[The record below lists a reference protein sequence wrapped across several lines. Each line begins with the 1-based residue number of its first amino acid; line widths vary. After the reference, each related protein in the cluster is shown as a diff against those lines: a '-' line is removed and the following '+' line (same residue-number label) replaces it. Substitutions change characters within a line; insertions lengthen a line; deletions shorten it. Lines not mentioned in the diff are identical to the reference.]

1 MERGG
6 VQVVTFIVQI
16 VLARLLSPSDYGIT
30 SIITVFINIA
40 TVFIQSGLG
49 SALIQKMDPDE
60 EDYSTV
66 FYINI
71 TIAILLIVILYFV
84 SPWIA
89 DFYEMPVLTPVLR
102 ACSWSLLF
110 NAFWHVHIA
119 ILQKNLEFKKLFYAN
134 LGAALV
140 SGTVG
145 VVAALCGYGVWA
157 LVIQQLLNSLVS
169 TVIIWILVPWRPK
182 RIFSFKSF
190 HELFGFGSKLLVSNL
205 LDTIYENLQPLI
217 IGKFFTQSDLGYY
230 NQGRQIPN
238 VLVNNLNGSIQGV
251 MFPVFSENQ
260 QNPVRLKQL
269 VRRSIVTSCFL
280 VFPMMAGLAAVAK
293 PAIVILLT
301 EKWLPSVPYMQ
312 ISCIVFAMWP
322 IHTANLQAINAM
334 GRSDI
339 FLKLE
344 VIKKVLG
351 VLMLVIAIPFGIM
364 AILWGTV
371 FTGILVTFI
380 NAWPNRRLLNYSY
393 MEQIR
398 DILPSLLL
406 SLVMFVLCYLILLLN
421 LNDWITLIL
430 QILTGMVFYLGTAY
444 LLKFECLSYL
454 IDTVKGFRKRKLN
467 G

>member
-1 MERGG
+1 MNGRNQVIINLFWKFMERGG

-145 VVAALCGYGVWA
+145 VAAALCGYGVWA

-190 HELFGFGSKLLVSNL
+190 QELFGFGSKLLVSNL

-238 VLVNNLNGSIQGV
+238 VLVNNLNRSIQGV

-371 FTGILVTFI
+371 FTGILGTFI
-380 NAWPNRRLLNYSY
+380 NAWPNRRLLTYSY

-398 DILPSLLL
+398 DILP
-406 SLVMFVLCYLILLLN
+406 
-421 LNDWITLIL
+421 
-430 QILTGMVFYLGTAY
+430 
-444 LLKFECLSYL
+444 
-454 IDTVKGFRKRKLN
+454 
-467 G
+467 